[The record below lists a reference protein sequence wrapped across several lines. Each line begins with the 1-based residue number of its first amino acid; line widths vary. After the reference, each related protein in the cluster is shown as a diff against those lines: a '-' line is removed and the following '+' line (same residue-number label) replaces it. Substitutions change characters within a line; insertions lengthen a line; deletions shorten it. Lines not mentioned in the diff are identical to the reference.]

1 MSMNKQL
8 SAFVMSI
15 TPFDADGALDEPAF
29 RTHLRRLRDA
39 QVRVYV
45 GGSASGEGFSLTQ
58 EELDR
63 VLVIA
68 VEELKGKVQVRAMG
82 CEVRHAGEMID
93 FLRRAERHA
102 LDAVHIFAPEMGHAA
117 KPTAAE
123 LETYYSAVIDATSL
137 PVVLSS
143 YHTLGFDVP
152 VALIERLLGRFPQII
167 GFFYGGHDVRYL
179 NQVIARLA
187 DRIEIHCAGPS
198 NALTTLGLGGHGFMG
213 HEGNLAPGLVASVIS
228 AFQSGDKVEISKT
241 FGTLMR
247 IHAIH
252 FRYGGPVR
260 AMKPL
265 LNAFGLPGGTV
276 RLPRLAISAEQLEEV
291 IEATVR
297 LRIAE
302 LPPLVAKRP

>member
-1 MSMNKQL
+1 MKNL

-15 TPFDADGALDEPAF
+15 TPFDEGGALDEPAL
-29 RTHLRRLRDA
+29 RKHLRRLRDA
-39 QVRVYV
+39 QVGVYI
-45 GGSASGEGFSLTQ
+45 GSSASGEGFSLAKD
-58 EELDR
+58 ELNR
-63 VLVIA
+63 LLAIA

-82 CEVRHAGEMID
+82 CEVRQAGEMID
-93 FLRRAERHA
+93 FLWRARRHP

-117 KPTAAE
+117 KPTPAE
-123 LETYYSAVIDATSL
+123 LERYYSTVIEETSL

-143 YHTLGFDVP
+143 YHALGFDVP
-152 VALIERLLGRFPQII
+152 VALLERLLGRYPQII

-179 NQVIARLA
+179 GEVIERLA

-213 HEGNLAPGLVASVIS
+213 HEGNLAPMLVASVIS
-228 AFQSGDKVEISKT
+228 AFQSGDKARLAKA
-241 FGTLMR
+241 FGTLMS

-252 FRYGGPVR
+252 HPHGGPVR

-276 RLPRLAISAEQLEEV
+276 RLPRLAISPEQLEEV
-291 IEATVR
+291 IEATDR
-297 LRIAE
+297 LDIPE
-302 LPPLVAKRP
+302 LA